1 MCFPGNCLNSPGG
14 AQECCDFL
22 GSRNR
27 CTHSCLCHSG
37 GHGSVPACW
46 RGRLSPCTLVCS
58 AVGGHGAGSG
68 PYRIGSG
75 EDSKMVLAESHVIA
89 IGSPK
94 WLLPSIS
101 IMALFTIA

>member
-1 MCFPGNCLNSPGG
+1 M
-14 AQECCDFL
+14 
-22 GSRNR
+22 
-27 CTHSCLCHSG
+27 
-37 GHGSVPACW
+37 
-46 RGRLSPCTLVCS
+46 CS

-94 WLLPSIS
+94 WLLPSVFIT
-101 IMALFTIA
+101 ALFTIA